1 MIVWT
6 LTAAAPAAF
15 SWPGLLLVSLSLGL
29 LNFAAAIGIGLS
41 GVDASTRLKTG
52 LIFGFFEAL
61 MPILGLLLGSQLAG
75 LLGDIG
81 TYVGAGLLIL
91 TGGYTLWQTRKQA
104 SGGSQRNEQQR
115 VQRVTRLLLTGFA
128 LSLDNLVVGF
138 ALSLY
143 HVPLLLA
150 ALVIAATNAGMS
162 LIGLELGNKLG
173 AWLERGSELFGGVV
187 LILVG
192 LALAFHLL

>member
-1 MIVWT
+1 MIVWNS
-6 LTAAAPAAF
+6 TAASPVAF
-15 SWPGLLLVSLSLGL
+15 SWLDLLLVSLSLGL
-29 LNFAAAIGIGLS
+29 SNFAAAIGIGLS

-81 TYVGAGLLIL
+81 TYIGAALLIL
-91 TGGYTLWQTRKQA
+91 TGGYTLWQARKQA
-104 SGGSQRNEQQR
+104 GGGSQRNEHQR
-115 VQRVTRLLLTGFA
+115 VARLLITGFA

-150 ALVIAATNAGMS
+150 ALVIAATSVGMS
-162 LIGLELGNKLG
+162 LIGLELGHKLG
-173 AWLERGSELFGGVV
+173 ARIEQGSKLFGGVV

-192 LALAFHLL
+192 LALALHLL

>member
-1 MIVWT
+1 
-6 LTAAAPAAF
+6 LAF

-29 LNFAAAIGIGLS
+29 SNFAAAIGIGLS

-104 SGGSQRNEQQR
+104 SGGRQRNEQQR
-115 VQRVTRLLLTGFA
+115 VQRVPRLLLT
-128 LSLDNLVVGF
+128 GF

-150 ALVIAATNAGMS
+150 ALVIAATSVGMS
-162 LIGLELGNKLG
+162 LIGLELGHKLG
-173 AWLERGSELFGGVV
+173 AWIERGSELFGGVV